1 MNVLKTAKHL
11 LAILCIAVIFCSGC
25 KKDKQRVYPL
35 LPPEPE
41 DVTSQAS
48 VSVNLENPGGADA
61 TEGSSK
67 VIDNDKTTKFLI
79 FDYDPSLYIQLQFR
93 EAQDVTSYSLTSA
106 NDSPE
111 RDPKSWKLS
120 GSNDGKVWVDVDTR
134 TNETFSD
141 REVTNNYVIDN
152 KTAYKYY
159 RLTITENNGD
169 SLFQMAEWR
178 VISTPILDK

>member
-11 LAILCIAVIFCSGC
+11 LAILCIAAIFCSGC

-48 VSVNLENPGGADA
+48 VTVNLENPGGPSAN
-61 TEGSSK
+61 EGSLK
-67 VIDNDKTTKFLI
+67 VIDNKLDTKYLT
-79 FDYDPSLYIQLQFR
+79 FDYDSTLYIQLKFR
-93 EAQDVTSYSLTSA
+93 TGQDVTSYSLSSA
-106 NDSPE
+106 NDSPS
-111 RDPKSWKLS
+111 RDPKNWKLS
-120 GSNDGKVWVDVDTR
+120 ASNDTQTWVDLDTR

-141 REVTNNYVIDN
+141 RGVTNNYTISN

-159 RLTITENNGD
+159 RLNVTENGGD
-169 SLFQMAEWR
+169 SLFQLAEFR
-178 VISTPILDK
+178 VVSTPILN